1 MNRIL
6 KIVGGPLKG
15 AEIALVAGT
24 KVKVGSGDDC
34 DVLVSDPTLEKFAF
48 ELDVAEDEVTIT
60 TPDGA
65 AKTMLDF
72 EAREFGSSAFAVGPD
87 EGKWQEIVWPEERE
101 EGRGKR
107 EGDDGGGAG
116 EVPPKA
122 EPRKDKAE
130 DAGHAAEDAK
140 EDEKKPSRVS
150 RLVSL
155 VLVVAAIV
163 LVLIAILCLR
173 CCRNCRELPCETVA
187 SRMTLSEVAARYGLT
202 VAETNGQSVI
212 RGDLKCRADRL
223 AATAAA
229 YQAQPGVE
237 VDLSDDESLLEAAE
251 ALIGMVAGG
260 SLKVIGATNRVVT
273 LKGKV
278 GSVEELRWVLGA
290 FDRDVPGVAKIDCGQ
305 VICGSAPAPKAIVA
319 VGDVKPAAAVAPQT
333 TAAVPPVAALPA
345 KVGHK
350 AAPRL
355 PLCGILTVPYPCI
368 ILKNGSRISEGGA
381 FGGYVVEK
389 IRADA
394 LTLRDGE
401 RTFEWKP

>member
-65 AKTMLDF
+65 AKTMLDY
-72 EAREFGSSAFAVGPD
+72 EAKEFGSSAFAVGAA
-87 EGKWQEIVWPEERE
+87 EGKWQEIVWPEKRNE
-101 EGRGKR
+101 ELRVKS
-107 EGDDGGGAG
+107 EEVAG

-122 EPRKDKAE
+122 DPLKEGEKDVRRETE
-130 DAGHAAEDAK
+130 DTKGG
-140 EDEKKPSRVS
+140 EKKPSCVS

-173 CCRNCRELPCETVA
+173 CCRNCRETRCETVI
-187 SRMTLSEVAARYGLT
+187 SRVTLSDVAARYGLT
-202 VAETNGQSVI
+202 VTETNGQFVV
-212 RGDLKCRADRL
+212 RGDLKSRADRL

-251 ALIGMVAGG
+251 ALIGMVAGD
-260 SLKVIGATNRVVT
+260 SLKVIGATNRVVA
-273 LKGKV
+273 LRGKV
-278 GSVEELRWVLGA
+278 GSIEELRRIIWA
-290 FDRDVPGVAKIDCGQ
+290 FDRDVPCATKVDCGR
-305 VICGSAPAPKAIVA
+305 VICGSMPAPKTIVA
-319 VGDVKPAAAVAPQT
+319 VGDVKPVASGTPQT
-333 TAAVPPVAALPA
+333 TAVPLAVELPA
-345 KVGHK
+345 KPARGGRK
-350 AAPRL
+350 AVTRL

-368 ILKNGSRISEGGA
+368 ILKNGNRVSEGGE

-389 IRADA
+389 IRTDA
-394 LTLRDGE
+394 LTLRDGA

>member
-72 EAREFGSSAFAVGPD
+72 EAKEFGSSAFAVGPA
-87 EGKWQEIVWPEERE
+87 EGKWQEIVWPEKRE

-107 EGDDGGGAG
+107 DEGEVAG

-122 EPRKDKAE
+122 EPLNRTESGAERKE
-130 DAGHAAEDAK
+130 EIS
-140 EDEKKPSRVS
+140 ENPSVIRPLS
-150 RLVSL
+150 I
-155 VLVVAAIV
+155 VVAVAAVV
-163 LVLIAILCLR
+163 LALIAILCLR
-173 CCRNCRELPCETVA
+173 SCWNCGGERCDAVA
-187 SRMTLSEVAARYGLT
+187 SRVTLSDVAARYGLEVT
-202 VAETNGQSVI
+202 ETNGQSVI

-229 YQAQPGVE
+229 YQVQPGVE

-251 ALIGMVAGG
+251 ALIGMVAGD
-260 SLKVIGATNRVVT
+260 SVKVVGATNRVVT

-278 GSVEELRWVLGA
+278 GSAEELRWVLGA
-290 FDRDVPGVAKIDCGQ
+290 FDRDVPNVAKIDCGQ
-305 VICGSAPAPKAIVA
+305 VVCGSAPAPKAIVA
-319 VGDVKPAAAVAPQT
+319 VGEAK
-333 TAAVPPVAALPA
+333 PPVAAGTPQPTVAPLPSA
-345 KVGHK
+345 LPEKVRHK

-368 ILKNGSRISEGGA
+368 ILKNGNRVSEGGA